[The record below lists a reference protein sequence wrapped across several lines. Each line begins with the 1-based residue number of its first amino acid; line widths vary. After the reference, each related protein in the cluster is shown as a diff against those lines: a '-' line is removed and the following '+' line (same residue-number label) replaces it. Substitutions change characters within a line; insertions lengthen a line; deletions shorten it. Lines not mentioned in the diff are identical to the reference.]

1 MKRLHRTNRA
11 IARALYAAKRRQL
24 DCWRAPAVLLSLAL
38 PGAECGWRRADLL
51 PQSRVHK
58 LLIVERELELLRV
71 AQQPLRLD
79 VPPQQLHTI
88 QGATCSTQRATCN
101 MPHGSAAAG
110 SLGLQPQSAAAANP
124 IRHGFPRGGP
134 RAPCAFACLRI
145 LRGAL
150 QCEHGAMHVGRCT
163 LRGKHGMRRTL
174 HGAICMLRAA

>member
-24 DCWRAPAVLLSLAL
+24 DCWRGPAVLLSLAL
-38 PGAECGWRRADLL
+38 PGAECCWRRADLL

-88 QGATCSTQRATCN
+88 QRATCSIQRATCN

-110 SLGLQPQSAAAANP
+110 SLSLQPQSAAAANP
-124 IRHGFPRGGP
+124 IRHGFPRATLES
-134 RAPCAFACLRI
+134 RARLRACAFSVVRCNASPVRCMSDVARCVVSMAC
-145 LRGAL
+145 
-150 QCEHGAMHVGRCT
+150 H
-163 LRGKHGMRRTL
+163 TL